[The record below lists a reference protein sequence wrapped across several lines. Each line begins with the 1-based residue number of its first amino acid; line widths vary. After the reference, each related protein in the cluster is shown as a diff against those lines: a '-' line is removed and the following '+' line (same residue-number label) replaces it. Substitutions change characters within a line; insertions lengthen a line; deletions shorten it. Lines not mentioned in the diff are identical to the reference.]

1 MSTKDFL
8 AFGTLTN
15 ITSMILASSV
25 SCERRFSIQNHV
37 KIKNA
42 VMSVDAHAEN
52 TMLITMED
60 LKLENAD

>member
-25 SCERRFSIQNHV
+25 SCERRFSIQNQV

-42 VMSVDAHAEN
+42 VMSVDVHAEN